1 MSPDVVYW
9 IRGQEFA
16 DLARVSIESVR
27 KVYGN
32 RAQVFVYTD
41 DPALRTVEGATV
53 LCRLAPGEPAM
64 VANLTAQV
72 RHLTTSQHGQR
83 VLFLDADT
91 IVRKPFPFDDD
102 HDLIVTW
109 RDHERVTNGEKI
121 AGVAAMMPYNYGVIG
136 ARVSPASIEAFM
148 AMRASVLRMSVQYR
162 NWYGNQLALADL
174 VGAPPKQGE
183 RSVVVPIRWSPMDA
197 GNPIMVKQLPCEE
210 WNFTPESEGEDVSGK
225 GILHMKGRRKALM
238 AHYSRAA

>member
-1 MSPDVVYW
+1 MDRGSPLYRESDSLWRDLRESVMNPEIVATDVVYW

-72 RHLTTSQHGQR
+72 RHLTMSQHGQR

-162 NWYGNQLALADL
+162 NWYGNQNTYQDADTNTNTNTNTNL
-174 VGAPPKQGE
+174 DSWWTYGD
-183 RSVVVPIRWSPMDA
+183 SDSD
-197 GNPIMVKQLPCEE
+197 
-210 WNFTPESEGEDVSGK
+210 FS
-225 GILHMKGRRKALM
+225 
-238 AHYSRAA
+238 AHCN